1 MTNKVLRTQKSTKK
15 KTSLA
20 WRSTWELSILSLPG
34 FIYFLIFAY
43 IPMFGIVLAFKN
55 FNYGM
60 GIWGSPWVGLENFK
74 YLFTSGDAPRIL
86 RNTILY
92 NLAALASQAT
102 ISVAVALMLD
112 SLTKKMHIKF
122 YQTAMFLP
130 HFISWVVVA
139 FVTQGLFS
147 LETGFINN
155 ILRALGKDAVSWY
168 TNTKPWPF
176 ILVFATIWKSFGY
189 QAVVY
194 YGTLIGIDPQL
205 YDAAAI
211 DGATKLQTIKNITIP
226 ALKPTIIMLTIL
238 GIGNI
243 LRSDFGMF
251 YYLPN
256 NQGALYEVTDVLGTY
271 IYRSLRV
278 LGDISASSAAS
289 VFESVVGFVLVLTTN
304 AIIRKID
311 SESAMF

>member
-1 MTNKVLRTQKSTKK
+1 MSNKLLHKDKKVKK
-15 KTSLA
+15 KSSLA
-20 WRSTWELSILSLPG
+20 WRSTWELSLLSLPG

-55 FNYGM
+55 FNYGL
-60 GIWGSPWVGLENFK
+60 GIFGSPWVGLENFK

-102 ISVAVALMLD
+102 ISVVVALMLD
-112 SLTKKMHIKF
+112 AMTKKIQVKF
-122 YQTAMFLP
+122 YQTALFLP
-130 HFISWVVVA
+130 HFISWIVVA
-139 FVTQGLFS
+139 FVTQALFS
-147 LETGFINN
+147 LDTGFINN
-155 ILRALGKDAVSWY
+155 ILKSIGKEPVSWY
-168 TNTKPWPF
+168 TTTKPWPY
-176 ILVFATIWKSFGY
+176 ILVFATVWKSFGY
-189 QAVVY
+189 QAIIY
-194 YGTLIGIDPQL
+194 YGSLIGIDPQL

-211 DGATKLQTIKNITIP
+211 DGASKLQTIRKITIP
-226 ALKPTIIMLTIL
+226 TLRPTIIMLTIL

-278 LGDISASSAAS
+278 LGDVSSSSAAS
-289 VFESVVGFVLVLTTN
+289 VFESVVGFALVITTN